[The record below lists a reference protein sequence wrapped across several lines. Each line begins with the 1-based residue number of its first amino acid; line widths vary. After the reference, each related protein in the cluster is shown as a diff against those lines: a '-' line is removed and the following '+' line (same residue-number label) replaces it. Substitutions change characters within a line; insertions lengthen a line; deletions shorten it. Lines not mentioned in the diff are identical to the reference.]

1 MHKRSRLWPVCC
13 QQTCQDG
20 DLLLEGPTLKVT
32 LPFNHLALW
41 FLFFLIRYVVLEHK
55 HLTCHRLL
63 VLFVFKNRT
72 YRTYARPILQS
83 TIGKGLNRVGV
94 FLGPFFSKKVLF
106 FHKNIPFLAN
116 IECCR
121 KFLEYALTCEKK
133 EKHIMINVIECL
145 CLLRISCALQ
155 KKAINKPKRKKL
167 FCFCCREKTAT
178 VTTKN
183 KWIRKDITLTFFYF
197 PWQKNT
203 SAKIIKFSWNW
214 NCKMDNGKVLLSLV
228 ESTLALKVANAYCC
242 C

>member
-1 MHKRSRLWPVCC
+1 MHKIKVWHNFRKMGQYYRTHKRSRLWPVCC

-20 DLLLEGPTLKVT
+20 DLLLEGHTLKVT

-167 FCFCCREKTAT
+167 FVFAVEK
-178 VTTKN
+178 K
-183 KWIRKDITLTFFYF
+183 
-197 PWQKNT
+197 QQQ
-203 SAKIIKFSWNW
+203 
-214 NCKMDNGKVLLSLV
+214 
-228 ESTLALKVANAYCC
+228 
-242 C
+242 